1 VSRGLAGV
9 ILALAS
15 LLVAATAVWLF
26 RQRAEDAPREAA
38 ILGGAAPAFAAPA
51 GEGTMLLF
59 PGVDGQLHREVRDME
74 LDGDVLA
81 RATQV
86 VGALLEGPRTEGLLP
101 LLPAGTEL
109 LQVIPGAPG
118 VVYLDLRAPN
128 DPQAMAMGSRQEL
141 VTVYGLVDSLVL
153 NVPGLSAVGFLWSGT
168 QALSFAGHVD
178 TTVPLAADTS
188 LVAEPTAATGGG

>member
-15 LLVAATAVWLF
+15 LLVVATAVWLF
-26 RQRAEDAPREAA
+26 RQRAEDAPQEPAVVA
-38 ILGGAAPAFAAPA
+38 GAATTFAPA

-59 PGVDGQLHREVRDME
+59 PGADGLLHRELRDME

-118 VVYLDLRAPN
+118 VVYLDLRAPS
-128 DPQAMAMGSRQEL
+128 DPMALAMGSRQEL

-178 TTVPLAADTS
+178 TTIPLAADTS
-188 LVAEPTAATGGG
+188 LVAEPAAATGGG